1 MQPGKAEKLLYSR
14 TGGTFLM
21 KKAEQP
27 MVKRT
32 TLQDI
37 ADLAGVTKMT
47 VSKALRNQEG
57 VSDGVKAKILKIA
70 EELHYFSASRG
81 LRGIRTG
88 QVAVLVP
95 EIFMKA
101 EEIFYTSIFKCLYA
115 EAIKKNYY
123 LTLYVVS
130 RREKQKPVLPPICQA
145 DKVDG
150 IILLGQLPLE
160 YVKLVSSIAIPSVLL
175 NSNYEAPGLNCICT
189 DNIEGMYKATKY
201 LIERGHTKI
210 GFVGNIR
217 LAGSIR
223 DRYLGYYRAL
233 IESGI
238 RADSRFILKER
249 DDANNDIELAL
260 PAEMPT
266 AFVCSSD
273 QAAFRLMETLEKKNL
288 RIPEDVSV
296 IGFDDTL
303 YSIASHP
310 KLTTVSVNRKSMAEN
325 AVAMILDLLENSSM
339 IPRKVVVGTA
349 IIDRNSVAGPRR
361 AG

>member
-70 EELHYFSASRG
+70 KELHYERY
-81 LRGIRTG
+81 LRNSKTG
-88 QVAVLVP
+88 YIAVLVP
-95 EIFMKA
+95 EVFMETK
-101 EEIFYTSIFKCLYA
+101 EIFYTSIFKYLYA

-130 RREKQKPVLPPICQA
+130 RWEEQNPAPPSLCRA

-150 IILLGQLPLE
+150 VILLGQLALN
-160 YVKLVSSIAIPSVLL
+160 YVKALRPIALPTVLL
-175 NSNYEAPGLNCICT
+175 DFNYTNLGLSCICT

-217 LAGSIR
+217 LTNSIR

-238 RADSRFILKER
+238 RIDSRFILKER
-249 DDANNDIELAL
+249 DDANNDIGLAL

-266 AFVCSSD
+266 AFVCNSD

-325 AVAMILDLLENSSM
+325 AVTMILDLLENSSM